1 MSSTRGSL
9 GAATLRR
16 TDAPLARA
24 LALPRRLSLPAWGA
38 IAMVVASIA
47 ITGWWLSVNE
57 GVPYNDAAQHLFWSL
72 HVHDLI
78 SSGKPE
84 QVFDF
89 RSFYPPATFL
99 LGAAATYVGGVTVAA
114 PILAQNLVYVPLLA
128 LACFQIG
135 RMLGGPRA
143 GLLAVA
149 FALGSPLVIEQ
160 FHVFMLDAPQAA
172 LVAVA
177 AWLILASERF
187 SRTGIAALAGLA
199 VGVGIESKQLVPL
212 YLAGL
217 VACVLAR
224 GGWRNWR
231 GFAVFAALALL
242 VGSPW
247 YVRQLALGHTEM
259 LHAASIGGDASA
271 IAEGAAY
278 PPARPPLFSSDN
290 ALWYFWATLDG
301 LLFAPLFAFAA
312 IGVGAA
318 VTRVARARPRHDLT
332 LELLCGLGGA
342 WLALTVMPHKDMRY
356 TLGLIIFLAVLGT
369 VWLVRLSPGRR
380 RVATS
385 LLVLAIVAAHVGA
398 TFGVGPETSRQLPGA
413 RRADFGEGVPPR
425 DRVIVYE
432 NHDYMVSGPVRHADV
447 PGLFQALKRVGVV
460 GVAWV
465 DRVEPWD
472 KNFEDTGLWV
482 LARVANLPVLA
493 QGGQL
498 DRPGPG
504 QALLVRAQGSTDL
517 GSPCLRLADGSG
529 VWVLLGTGNP
539 KHPQQPFCPRL

>member
-9 GAATLRR
+9 GAVALRR
-16 TDAPLARA
+16 TDAPLAHA
-24 LALPRRLSLPAWGA
+24 LALPRRLSAAAWGA
-38 IAMVVASIA
+38 VALVVAFVA
-47 ITGWWLSVNE
+47 ISGWWLSVDE
-57 GVPYNDAAQHLFWSL
+57 GVPYNDAAQHLFWAL
-72 HVHDLI
+72 HVRDLFDA
-78 SSGKPE
+78 GKPE
-84 QVFDF
+84 AVFDF
-89 RSFYPPATFL
+89 PSYYPPATFL

-128 LACFQIG
+128 LACFQIA
-135 RMLGGPRA
+135 RLLAGPTA

-187 SRTGIAALAGLA
+187 SRVGTAAWAGLA

-217 VACVLAR
+217 LVAVLAR
-224 GGWRNWR
+224 DGGWRNWR
-231 GFAVFAALALL
+231 GIAAFAGVAVAVAL
-242 VGSPW
+242 PW
-247 YVRQLALGHTEM
+247 YLRQLALGHTEM
-259 LHAASIGGDASA
+259 LHAAGSGGDV
-271 IAEGAAY
+271 
-278 PPARPPLFSSDN
+278 PPAARPSLLSLDN

-318 VTRVARARPRHDLT
+318 LARVVRARPRDDLT
-332 LELLCGLGGA
+332 VELLCGLGGA
-342 WLALTVMPHKDMRY
+342 WLALTLVPHKDMRY
-356 TLGLIIFLAVLGT
+356 ALSLIAFLAVLGT
-369 VWLVRLSPGRR
+369 VWLVRLSRARR
-380 RVATS
+380 RVAIS
-385 LLVLAIVAAHVGA
+385 LLALAIVAAHVGA
-398 TFGVGPETSRQLPGA
+398 SFGAGPETSRQLPGS

-447 PGLFQALKRVGVV
+447 PGLLGALRHTGVV

-465 DRVEPWD
+465 DHVEPWD
-472 KNFEDTGLWV
+472 RNFEDTGLWV
-482 LARVANLPVLA
+482 LARVAGIPVVA

-498 DRPGPG
+498 ERPGPG

-517 GSPCLRLADGSG
+517 GAPCVRLRDGSG
-529 VWVLLGTGNP
+529 VWVLIGTGNA
-539 KHPQQPFCPRL
+539 KVPQQPFCPRVR